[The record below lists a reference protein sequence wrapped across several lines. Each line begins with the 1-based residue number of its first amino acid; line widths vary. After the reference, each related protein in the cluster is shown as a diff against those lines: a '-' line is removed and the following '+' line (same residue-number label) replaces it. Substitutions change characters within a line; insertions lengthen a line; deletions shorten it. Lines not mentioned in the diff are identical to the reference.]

1 MQCQGADLGL
11 VEVSVGGRHVDKHE
25 RLGGAAEGVA
35 HEHGELVVAV
45 GDVRL
50 LRGQRTDHIA
60 QRAQALVD
68 CLRLLQLLAR

>member
-1 MQCQGADLGL
+1 MECHGADLGL
-11 VEVSVGGRHVDKHE
+11 IEVGVGGGHIDEHE

-50 LRGQRTDHIA
+50 LRSQSADHVA